1 MGKSIRE
8 DLGEGFKGGVEF
20 VKDAFRIGVTQTMV
34 KGKGSTPKTVR
45 TSRRKT
51 KVVSKV
57 RKTKV
62 SKVKKAHKKAKAK
75 VRKNGRAKR

>member
-20 VKDAFRIGVTQTMV
+20 VKDAFKLGVTETMV
-34 KGKGSTPKTVR
+34 KGKASKPISDH

-57 RKTKV
+57 RKTKTV
-62 SKVKKAHKKAKAK
+62 SKVKKTHKKKAK
-75 VRKNGRAKR
+75 VRKNGRKR